1 MIVQFNP
8 RGLITTV
15 QLLKQRHPLGG
26 LHGLICFCD
35 KCKSLVGKFR
45 QFSDKLQSRNLCF
58 TFHRLLGA
66 SLQAIK

>member
-8 RGLITTV
+8 KGLITTV
-15 QLLKQRHPLGG
+15 QLLKQLKASSWGP
-26 LHGLICFCD
+26 GLICFCD